1 VLDGGAAPA
10 GAAVS
15 GLGWLL
21 CLTVGC
27 KYPPQNRSVVGFF
40 LKLASRCVR
49 CDAPYLLGR

>member
-1 VLDGGAAPA
+1 M
-10 GAAVS
+10 S